1 LVWAAEVAGCSPQDI
16 LDFSASIN
24 PLGVPTRALAA
35 IQAHLQDLIA
45 YPDPSYGRLRQ
56 VLAQHHGVAAEWVL
70 PGNGAAEL
78 LTWAARDL
86 AALPA
91 VVLWTPS
98 FSDYGRAL
106 AAFGAKIV
114 PVPLDSAQPP
124 LAGLGL
130 LWNNPHNPTGR
141 LFERDDLLRAVETAA
156 LMVVDEAFM
165 DFVPAPQNQSLIDW
179 VERYPQLVV
188 LRSLTKFYA
197 LPGLRLGYAIAHPER
212 LQRWQQWRDPWPV
225 NALAAAAGEV
235 LLSDRDYQVRTM
247 RWLAKA
253 KPQLEQGLQ
262 QLPGLVV
269 HPSAANFF
277 LVSCNCSATDLQR
290 QLLQHHR
297 ILIRD
302 CLSFP
307 ELGDRAF
314 RVAVRSSQENQ
325 RLLDGL
331 ADILTAQLH
340 WA

>member
-1 LVWAAEVAGCSPQDI
+1 
-16 LDFSASIN
+16 
-24 PLGVPTRALAA
+24 
-35 IQAHLQDLIA
+35 
-45 YPDPSYGRLRQ
+45 
-56 VLAQHHGVAAEWVL
+56 
-70 PGNGAAEL
+70 
-78 LTWAARDL
+78 
-86 AALPA
+86 

-98 FSDYGRAL
+98 FSDYSRAL
-106 AAFGAKIV
+106 AAFGATIV
-114 PVPLDSAQPP
+114 PVRLGSALPP
-124 LAGLGL
+124 LSGLGL
-130 LWNNPHNPTGR
+130 LWNNPHNPTGQ
-141 LFERDDLLRAVETAA
+141 LFEREDLLAAVETAA

-165 DFVPAPQNQSLIDW
+165 DFVPTPQNQSLTDW

-188 LRSLTKFYA
+188 VRSLTKFYA

-212 LQRWQQWRDPWPV
+212 LRRWQQWRDPWCV

-235 LLSDRDYQVRTM
+235 LLSDHDYQVRTR
-247 RWLAKA
+247 RWLARA

-262 QLPGLVV
+262 QLPGLSV

-277 LVSCNCSATDLQR
+277 LVSCTGSAAELQQ

-314 RVAVRSSQENQ
+314 RVAVRSCQENQ

-331 ADILTAQLH
+331 TDILTAY
-340 WA
+340 